1 MRDRAVNATQR
12 LNAACRFAA
21 MLAAANTAVVAAFAL
36 GTRLAP
42 AAPKHRPQ
50 TAHRSLATAGLWA
63 DPVSAVIAGVAAIG
77 RVAQPF
83 VPVDFAAT
91 CAAGRLFGESG
102 RTTTGTTLAAQKLQP
117 GCKPRTLRYGLAE
130 SIHAATAR
138 ADQRH
143 RHDRQ
148 PTQIGPNHVTVLVT
162 GKLRIRRTV
171 HLATPSCPASPSLPL
186 SASRRHRSP
195 QVIGR
200 KTGKIQRIA
209 TIRKV
214 RQFAV
219 TRVPLANAKPR
230 RAKIQPIR
238 TDPSRFEPP
247 RTTSNQLH
255 PT

>member
-1 MRDRAVNATQR
+1 MCDRAVNATRR

-21 MLAAANTAVVAAFAL
+21 MLAAANTAVVAAFAF

-91 CAAGRLFGESG
+91 CSAGGLFGESG

-117 GCKPRTLRYGLAE
+117 GCKPRPLRYGLAE

-148 PTQIGPNHVTVLVT
+148 PTQIGLNHVTVLVT
-162 GKLRIRRTV
+162 GKLRIRQTSHPANRASGNPQLPRESLAAAFRVKATSLTASYRPQNRQNPKNRYNQKSSTV
-171 HLATPSCPASPSLPL
+171 RGH
-186 SASRRHRSP
+186 
-195 QVIGR
+195 
-200 KTGKIQRIA
+200 
-209 TIRKV
+209 
-214 RQFAV
+214 
-219 TRVPLANAKPR
+219 
-230 RAKIQPIR
+230 
-238 TDPSRFEPP
+238 P
-247 RTTSNQLH
+247 RTARQRQAATG
-255 PT
+255 